1 MSGFLD
7 RVGLSYFWGKV
18 KSALAEKQ
26 DISSAVT
33 MEQVSA
39 AISAAVTGAIQE
51 VYDGTDGGA

>member
-7 RVGLSYFWGKV
+7 QVGLTYFWGRI

-39 AISAAVTGAIQE
+39 AISTAVTGAIQE
-51 VYDGTDGGA
+51 VYDGTDSGT